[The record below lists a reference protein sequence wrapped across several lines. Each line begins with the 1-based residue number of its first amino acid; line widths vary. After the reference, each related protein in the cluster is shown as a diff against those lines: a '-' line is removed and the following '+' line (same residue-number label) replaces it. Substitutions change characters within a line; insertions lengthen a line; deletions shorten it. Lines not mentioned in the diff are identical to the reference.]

1 MLCVSEPEVA
11 VTVTVD
17 VPVATGFGF
26 VEPFLVAPH
35 PLRKTMK
42 SRIDRDPPPRER
54 YLKLFRRFHSTG
66 HIAARPKG
74 KIAPAAASSLAG
86 E

>member
-1 MLCVSEPEVA
+1 VLCVSEPEVA

-17 VPVATGFGF
+17 VPVATGFGL
-26 VEPFLVAPH
+26 VETFLAAPH
-35 PLRKTMK
+35 PLRKTRK

-54 YLKLFRRFHSTG
+54 NLRLFRRFLSTG
-66 HIAARPKG
+66 HMAARLKG
-74 KIAPAAASSLAG
+74 KIAPKAASSLAG